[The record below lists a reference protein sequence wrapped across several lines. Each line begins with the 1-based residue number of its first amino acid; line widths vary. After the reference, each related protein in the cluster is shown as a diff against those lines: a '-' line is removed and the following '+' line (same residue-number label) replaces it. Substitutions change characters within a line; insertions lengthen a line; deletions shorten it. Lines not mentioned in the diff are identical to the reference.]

1 MYNIIFLDSDIED
14 FALETAEYFRRAGR
28 FEMATKH
35 APFATE
41 KLNNF
46 MSIDGLFFIK

>member
-1 MYNIIFLDSDIED
+1 MVILKI
-14 FALETAEYFRRAGR
+14 FALEAAEYFRRAGR

-35 APFATE
+35 APFAIE